1 MGSVKKFQDF
11 IKLNEISSDLF
22 KSAIN
27 VSNERGTFKRT
38 QNLGKIYFDSF
49 IGKSLLDG
57 TISNITI
64 STADEKRGKHIQFPP
79 PSVNFGG
86 SDYSETIVVIEINYI
101 EHTEKYGSLSKPL
114 TDSISLNGNRI
125 IIYDIDQDMFD
136 LGNNDEIERRDA
148 VVLSKIALQIN
159 PNSKYKETGRF
170 FNIKY

>member
-1 MGSVKKFQDF
+1 MGNVKKFQDF

-64 STADEKRGKHIQFPP
+64 NTADEKRGKHIQFPP
-79 PSVNFGG
+79 PSINFDG
-86 SDYSETIVVIEINYI
+86 SDYSETIVVIEINYMDSEYI
-101 EHTEKYGSLSKPL
+101 QQYGE
-114 TDSISLNGNRI
+114 NRT